1 MKTNRSSFQTLCA
14 EWLLLVIGCMI
25 YAVSTVWIQEVNVIP
40 GSMLGI
46 AVAVHKLTGF
56 PSGTMNLL
64 LNIPIMVVVT
74 RKMGAKTLF
83 YTIFILACS
92 GILIDWWSG
101 TLPMLPCHNAY
112 VLALVGGVTM
122 GIGAGLLILAK
133 GTMAGTTALALLL
146 SHAIRKPSYGTVL
159 FLMDSCIVL
168 LGCTILG
175 DWNAILCSVL
185 YALSCA
191 KVIDAVLFIAKTL
204 HRKPDNP
211 SNQSES

>member
-1 MKTNRSSFQTLCA
+1 M
-14 EWLLLVIGCMI
+14 V

-64 LNIPIMVVVT
+64 LNLPIMAVVT
-74 RKMGAKTLF
+74 RRMGAKTLL
-83 YTIFILACS
+83 YTVFILVCS
-92 GILIDWWSG
+92 GALIDWWSG
-101 TLPMLPCHNAY
+101 TLPLLPCHNAY
-112 VLALVGGVTM
+112 ALALVGGVTM
-122 GIGAGLLILAK
+122 GVAAGLLLLAK

-146 SHAIRKPSYGTVL
+146 SHAIRRLSYGTIL
-159 FLMDSCIVL
+159 FLMDSSIVL
-168 LGCTILG
+168 LGCAILG

-191 KVIDAVLFIAKTL
+191 KMIDAVLFTAKAL
-204 HRKPDNP
+204 RRKPNDTN
-211 SNQSES
+211 